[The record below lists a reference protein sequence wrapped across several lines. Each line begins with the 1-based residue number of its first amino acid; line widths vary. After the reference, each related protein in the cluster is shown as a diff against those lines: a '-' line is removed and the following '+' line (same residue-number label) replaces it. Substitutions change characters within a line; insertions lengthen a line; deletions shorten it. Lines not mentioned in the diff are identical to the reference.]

1 MIIGKKPPR
10 PHAPGEPLL
19 YKDHPLPR
27 TRREFLAAGMLSG
40 GGMVIGPAWLG
51 GLLKASRA
59 NAALSPDMLA
69 LLPNGQCNVPTA
81 SGAIPFI
88 CFDLAGGANL
98 VGSEVL

>member
-19 YKDHPLPR
+19 YQDHPLPR

-51 GLLKASRA
+51 ALLKAQRA
-59 NAALSPDMLA
+59 SAGGGQITLSPDIAA
-69 LLPNGQCNVPTA
+69 LLPNGQCNA
-81 SGAIPFI
+81 QRAAGSIP
-88 CFDLAGGANL
+88 
-98 VGSEVL
+98 